1 MDNEGVSFA
10 KRVTYVKQLLH
21 TIKPKIP
28 QPGSDLEE
36 IKRENERQINTLR
49 EYILPMIV
57 DLEQSRII
65 HTYRILGLPENPRA
79 NTITNIMN
87 YFKFNLGI
95 ASKLV
100 DYGGCYVCEGGT
112 RKIVVNIKN
121 DTIRRKVWDSRTK
134 AILQGVLICEELCKD
149 RARVRQNAIQ
159 IFGKANVSVNR
170 GVIYVKMR
178 DGTIRELRTDVQ
190 YENLLQEKHF

>member
-1 MDNEGVSFA
+1 MDNEGLSFA
-10 KRVTYVKQLLH
+10 KRVNYVKQLLH

-57 DLEQSRII
+57 DLEQSRMI
-65 HTYRILGLPENPRA
+65 HTYRILGLPENPTV
-79 NTITNIMN
+79 NTITNIRH

-95 ASKLV
+95 ASKPE
-100 DYGGCYVCEGGT
+100 DYGGCYICEGGI
-112 RKIVVNIKN
+112 RKIVVNIRSN
-121 DTIRRKVWDSRTK
+121 IISRKVWCSRAK
-134 AILQGVLICEELCKD
+134 ANSQGVLICEELCKE
-149 RARVRQNAIQ
+149 RARVRQKAIQ
-159 IFGKANVSVNR
+159 TFGKANVLVNR

-178 DGTIRELRTDVQ
+178 DGTTRELRTDVQ
-190 YENLLQEKHF
+190 YENFLREKHF